1 MSQHVRKATV
11 QGFIAKITQKIHVL
25 LANKHLK
32 NAGDHKKKHRTVL
45 LTLRL
50 NYECRA
56 SLLGSKLPGFFVLNI
71 LVCYINY
78 CSYG

>member
-1 MSQHVRKATV
+1 MSQHVPKATV
-11 QGFIAKITQKIHVL
+11 QGFIAKITQKIHVF

-32 NAGDHKKKHRTVL
+32 NAGDWKKREAVL
-45 LTLRL
+45 LTLRY

-56 SLLGSKLPGFFVLNI
+56 SLLGSKLPDFFVLNI

-78 CSYG
+78 YSYG